1 MSGTL
6 YGLGIG
12 PGDPELVTLKALKLI
27 RSAPV
32 LAYPAPLEGESLAR
46 AIVAPHLPGG
56 QTEVPIRVPFGG
68 ARDRAEAAYDEAA
81 ETLGAHLAEGR
92 DVAVLCLGDPFL
104 YGTFMYLFARI
115 ADRFPV
121 TVVPGVSSLTAAAA
135 AMRLPL
141 AARDDT
147 LTVVPATLPE
157 DEIAARINGV
167 DAAAVVKIG
176 RHLGKVRLV
185 LNALGLT
192 ARARYV
198 EHATMEGERVL
209 PLSEVEDGDAPYF
222 SMILVHKRGEA
233 WR

>member
-12 PGDPELVTLKALKLI
+12 PGDPELVTLKALKVI
-27 RSAPV
+27 RSVPV

-56 QTEVPIRVPFGG
+56 QTEVPIRVPFGAG
-68 ARDRAEAAYDEAA
+68 RARAQAAYDEAA
-81 ETLGAHLAEGR
+81 ETLCAHLTQGR

-104 YGTFMYLFARI
+104 YGTLMYLFARI
-115 ADRFPV
+115 AHRFPV
-121 TVVPGVSSLTAAAA
+121 AIVPGVSSLTAAAA

-157 DEIAARINGV
+157 DEIAARINGA
-167 DAAAVVKIG
+167 DAVAVMKIG

-185 LNALGLT
+185 LEALGLT
-192 ARARYV
+192 AQARYV